1 VRDLHAADIVASID
15 ELRENERKKEGTIMQ
30 WRMKRELVGI
40 LVSESMETRE
50 RVTKAMLYYIGGSV
64 QI

>member
-1 VRDLHAADIVASID
+1 M
-15 ELRENERKKEGTIMQ
+15 KEG
-30 WRMKRELVGI
+30 RNNVMKNEERELVGI

-50 RVTKAMLYYIGGSV
+50 RVTMAMLYYIGGSV

>member
-1 VRDLHAADIVASID
+1 MK
-15 ELRENERKKEGTIMQ
+15 NEE
-30 WRMKRELVGI
+30 RELVGI

-50 RVTKAMLYYIGGSV
+50 RVTMAMLYYIGGSV